1 MKINPKRTTYLLF
14 LQVLLFFGTCCLSL
28 AQGTGSVHGTVKSEN
43 TPVEFVN
50 VYLTLEADSSTI
62 LSGEITDS
70 LGNFVLSNLPLE
82 NYTLNFQMIG
92 FVKKQVSVSL
102 SPTRTSVDIG
112 LIQLETDVQALGAVE
127 VTAMRDMIQKT
138 EEGFVISASDNI
150 TQIGG
155 TAADLLRNMP
165 GVLVGSDG
173 EITLRGKS
181 PLTLINGRVSG
192 VTGIDRSAQLDRISA
207 SSIDR
212 IEIINNPSAKYD
224 ADAEGGVINIILKK
238 NVDEGT
244 NGAFAVGAGV
254 GDRYRLNLSALLNHK
269 ANKWNFG
276 LAYDNWYTT
285 RTRSVKGD
293 RINYE
298 LPDDYFLTQRRFDER
313 LIFYQNAKVTVDHE
327 INEKNTLSMEVLWAF
342 PGEDNKETLTNTSQT
357 SERDFSGRNLRFSNE
372 IRRSRALDFSL
383 RYSKRFDDP
392 DKSLLFSLS
401 NTFGNDRENTDISSQ
416 SLTQQNDPEG
426 NEFLQ
431 RTRVNQ
437 KTNLL
442 NLGGDYV
449 HPLGNKG
456 QIETGYKGILRY
468 LNTDFERASQEN
480 GEFVIDP
487 LNTNIFEFREQIHA
501 VYGQYSGWIG
511 SKNDPHWK
519 YTAGV
524 RAEQVWND
532 GETPD
537 GSTAFRN
544 DYFNLFPSASLSYFT
559 PKQNSLRFSY
569 SRRINRPGL
578 GQLSPFTDITD
589 SLNQRSGNPNLQ
601 PELIHSLDL
610 TYNYNIS
617 QVSLSLSTFY
627 RIRNNAIFPFTIL
640 DENGVAFTQPL
651 NFGNATTY
659 GAEVIATYTPFSF
672 LNMNFSFSAFEQL
685 IEEGES
691 TDELLVQQ
699 TSWYTKLINN
709 FTLFPGS
716 KLQVIANY
724 TAPTA
729 IPQGESVA
737 VYFIDLGFQ
746 QNIWQGKGRLGLTVT
761 DIFDTQEYG
770 FITSDENFD
779 FSRVFKLDTRA
790 IMLTFGYTFGS
801 SFREKLMENRFKN
814 D

>member
-1 MKINPKRTTYLLF
+1 MNPNLTRTNLRLF
-14 LQVLLFFGTCCLSL
+14 LTILLSHAVCFVSW
-28 AQGTGSVHGTVKSEN
+28 AQSTGMINGTVKSQN
-43 TPVEFVN
+43 IAVEFVN
-50 VYLTLEADSSTI
+50 VYLTLESDSSRIIT
-62 LSGEITDS
+62 GEVTDS
-70 LGNFVLSNLPLE
+70 LGNFTLTNLQISS
-82 NYTLNFQMIG
+82 YILNFQMVG
-92 FVKKQVSVSL
+92 YVKKQVPVSL
-102 SPTRTSVDIG
+102 SPTRSAVDIG
-112 LIQLETDVQALGAVE
+112 VIHLQGGDQTLSGVE

-138 EEGFVISASDNI
+138 EEGFVMSASDNL

-173 EITLRGKS
+173 GITLRGKS

-192 VTGIDRSAQLDRISA
+192 ITGIDRSAQLDRISA
-207 SSIDR
+207 SSIER
-212 IEIINNPSAKYD
+212 IEIINNPSGKYD

-269 ANKWNFG
+269 TNKWNFG

-285 RTRSVKGD
+285 RTRGVNGD

-298 LPDDYFLTQRRFDER
+298 LPDDYYLTQRRFDER

-327 INEKNTLSMEVLWAF
+327 INDKNSLSMEVLWAF
-342 PGEDNKETLTNTSQT
+342 PGEDNSETLINTSQT
-357 SERDFSGRNLRFSNE
+357 SEGDFSSRSLRHSNE

-392 DKSLLFSLS
+392 DRSLLFSLS
-401 NTFGNDRENTDISSQ
+401 NTFGNDKENTDISTQ
-416 SLTQQNDPEG
+416 SLTEQNDPEG
-426 NEFLQ
+426 DLYLQ
-431 RTRVNQ
+431 RTHVYQ
-437 KTNLL
+437 KTNLF
-442 NLGGDYV
+442 NMGVDYV
-449 HPLGNKG
+449 HPLGVKG
-456 QIETGYKGILRY
+456 QIETGYKGIFRY
-468 LNTDFERASQEN
+468 LNADYERVNQEN

-501 VYGQYSGWIG
+501 VYAQYSGWIG
-511 SKNDPHWK
+511 SKSDPQWK
-519 YTAGV
+519 YTAGL
-524 RAEQVWND
+524 RAEQVWNN
-532 GETPD
+532 GETQD
-537 GSTAFRN
+537 QTTDFRN

-559 PKQNSLRFSY
+559 PKQNSLKFSY

-610 TYNYNIS
+610 TYNYYIS

-659 GAEVIATYTPFSF
+659 GAEIIATYNPFSF
-672 LNMNFSFSAFEQL
+672 WNMNFSFSAFDQL
-685 IEEGES
+685 IDANEF

-790 IMLTFGYTFGS
+790 VMLTFGYTFGS